1 MPFDP
6 TFKLRPLSP
15 SCINSFLYDK
25 EKWYETY
32 ILNKRQTSE
41 ELTFGSMIDKRLE
54 TDPTFLPE
62 VPRCPMLQHSMTAT
76 FSGIHLTGKPDALDL
91 ENFILRDYKTGKN
104 KWDKKRADESL
115 QLTFYL
121 FLVYLNY
128 KIPPEKFGCY
138 IDWMETTKISTA
150 KRGLSKGEYK
160 IEFVKNMK
168 VKHIKTK
175 RTMSDLIKLGNLIK
189 TTVKE
194 MQEYVDNRVA

>member
-1 MPFDP
+1 MSFDP
-6 TFKLRPLSP
+6 TFKSRPLSP

-25 EKWYETY
+25 DKWYETY

-54 TDPTFLPE
+54 TDPTFMPE
-62 VPRCPMLQHSMTAT
+62 VPRCPMLQHNMTAL

-91 ENFILRDYKTGKN
+91 DNYILRDYKTGKN

-128 KIPPEKFGCY
+128 KIPPDKFCCY
-138 IDWMETTKISTA
+138 IDWMETTKISIA
-150 KRGLSKGEYK
+150 KKGLSKGEYK

-189 TTVKE
+189 NIVQE
-194 MQEYVDNRVA
+194 MKEYVDNRVA